1 MKKLTSVFL
10 SVMFILQLCNP
21 LSATESVSQNSIIL
35 RSAEVPA
42 GMNLGVSAVA
52 LHTDLS
58 SVEAV
63 LPHTLVF
70 SENADYDS
78 SSYEEYYPVTINWS
92 PTENSPEPTTKK
104 TGLYCLTGTP
114 VFDDGMSFDGK
125 SPVFYY
131 YITVQEPEKPQ
142 LDMFF
147 YESYSQSF
155 LFPWVELTD
164 EMTEQTKI
172 FLKENDGDFV
182 DVTEKYYIVVMSN
195 MLAVGA
201 FGLHS
206 GNTYSLYAEYPGG
219 KTNTLIFDYDNTI
232 HIKGHI
238 DGDRDGGNSDG
249 YNPPDYTQP
258 APEEPS
264 SSKPQETSSSE
275 IPQESQTTQPTSVP
289 SSFPQETTAS
299 QVPRE
304 TLAAQFPSI
313 TQETSISQAQ
323 QDSSVAQSS
332 FLPQETTASQVLQE
346 TLAAQSPS
354 MTQEA
359 SVSDSSVS
367 LPELET
373 TTAPAAEMTEFF
385 GSDSDIISGTRLRLM
400 LSSGNAVFEK
410 NGVSLTFSSDSFRNY
425 ALKDSDQ
432 FSVTIK
438 QPAQNS
444 ITISVSLNREDLSVL
459 NDSILTVPYTQ
470 EADAFYLEDETGSKT
485 YAAQTDSVTMTASF
499 LLPHTGTWTFY
510 SETDGVTDAT
520 QEIAVVSASAGN
532 KSWHIPAAICII
544 MLTGTCTAAFC
555 RYRRT
560 HHETH

>member
-313 TQETSISQAQ
+313 TQETASSQSQ
-323 QDSSVAQSS
+323 QDSS
-332 FLPQETTASQVLQE
+332 
-346 TLAAQSPS
+346 AAQSPS

-359 SVSDSSVS
+359 SVSGSSVS

>member
-142 LDMFF
+142 LYMFF

-323 QDSSVAQSS
+323 QDSS
-332 FLPQETTASQVLQE
+332 
-346 TLAAQSPS
+346 AAQSPS

-459 NDSILTVPYTQ
+459 NDSILTVPYTR
-470 EADAFYLEDETGSKT
+470 EADAFYLEDATGSKI

>member
-289 SSFPQETTAS
+289 SSFPQETIAS

-304 TLAAQFPSI
+304 TLAAQFPPI

-323 QDSSVAQSS
+323 QDSS
-332 FLPQETTASQVLQE
+332 
-346 TLAAQSPS
+346 AAQSPS

-359 SVSDSSVS
+359 SVSGSSVS

-459 NDSILTVPYTQ
+459 NDSILTVPYTR
-470 EADAFYLEDETGSKT
+470 EADAFYLEDETGSKI

-499 LLPHTGTWTFY
+499 LLPHTGTWSFY

-520 QEIAVVSASAGN
+520 QEIAAVSASAGN
-532 KSWHIPAAICII
+532 KSWHIPAAICIV

>member
-104 TGLYCLTGTP
+104 NGLYCLTGTP

-323 QDSSVAQSS
+323 QDSS
-332 FLPQETTASQVLQE
+332 
-346 TLAAQSPS
+346 AAQSPS

-359 SVSDSSVS
+359 SVSGSSVS

-410 NGVSLTFSSDSFRNY
+410 KGVSLTFSSDSFRNY

-459 NDSILTVPYTQ
+459 NDSILTVPYTR
-470 EADAFYLEDETGSKT
+470 EADAFYLEDETGSKI

-520 QEIAVVSASAGN
+520 QEIAAVSASAGN
-532 KSWHIPAAICII
+532 KSWHIPAAICIV

>member
-323 QDSSVAQSS
+323 QDSS
-332 FLPQETTASQVLQE
+332 
-346 TLAAQSPS
+346 AAQSPS

-359 SVSDSSVS
+359 SVSGSSVS

-459 NDSILTVPYTQ
+459 NDSILAVPYTQ

>member
-323 QDSSVAQSS
+323 QDS
-332 FLPQETTASQVLQE
+332 P
-346 TLAAQSPS
+346 AAQSPS

-359 SVSDSSVS
+359 SVSGSSVS

-385 GSDSDIISGTRLRLM
+385 GSDSDIISRTRLRLM

>member
-1 MKKLTSVFL
+1 MKKLTPVFL

-289 SSFPQETTAS
+289 SSLPQETTAS

-323 QDSSVAQSS
+323 QDSS
-332 FLPQETTASQVLQE
+332 
-346 TLAAQSPS
+346 AAQSPS

-359 SVSDSSVS
+359 SVSGSSVS
-367 LPELET
+367 LPEPET

>member
-323 QDSSVAQSS
+323 QDSS
-332 FLPQETTASQVLQE
+332 
-346 TLAAQSPS
+346 AAQSPS

-359 SVSDSSVS
+359 SVSGSSVS

-444 ITISVSLNREDLSVL
+444 ITISVSLNRENLSVL

>member
-289 SSFPQETTAS
+289 SSFPQETTTS

-323 QDSSVAQSS
+323 QDSS
-332 FLPQETTASQVLQE
+332 
-346 TLAAQSPS
+346 AAQSPS

-359 SVSDSSVS
+359 SVSGSSVS

-373 TTAPAAEMTEFF
+373 TTAPAAGMTEFF
-385 GSDSDIISGTRLRLM
+385 CSDSDIISGTRLRLM

-444 ITISVSLNREDLSVL
+444 ITISVSLNCEDLSVL

>member
-289 SSFPQETTAS
+289 SSLPQETTAS

-323 QDSSVAQSS
+323 QDSS
-332 FLPQETTASQVLQE
+332 
-346 TLAAQSPS
+346 AAQFPS

-359 SVSDSSVS
+359 SVSGSSVS

-555 RYRRT
+555 RYRST

>member
-219 KTNTLIFDYDNTI
+219 KTNTLLFDYDNTI

-289 SSFPQETTAS
+289 SSLPQETTAS
-299 QVPRE
+299 QVPQE
-304 TLAAQFPSI
+304 ALAAQLPSI
-313 TQETSISQAQ
+313 TQETSISQEQ

-332 FLPQETTASQVLQE
+332 FLPQKTTALQVPQE

-359 SVSDSSVS
+359 SVSGNSVS

-373 TTAPAAEMTEFF
+373 TTAPAAGMTEFF
-385 GSDSDIISGTRLRLM
+385 CSDSDIISGTRLRLM

-444 ITISVSLNREDLSVL
+444 ITISVSLNCEDLSVL
-459 NDSILTVPYTQ
+459 NDSILTVPYTR
-470 EADAFYLEDETGSKT
+470 EADAFYLEDATGSKT

-532 KSWHIPAAICII
+532 KSWHIPAAICIV

>member
-289 SSFPQETTAS
+289 SSLPQETTAS

-323 QDSSVAQSS
+323 QDSS
-332 FLPQETTASQVLQE
+332 
-346 TLAAQSPS
+346 AAQSPS

-359 SVSDSSVS
+359 SVSGSSVS

-400 LSSGNAVFEK
+400 QSSGNAVFEK

>member
-1 MKKLTSVFL
+1 MKKLTPVFL

-275 IPQESQTTQPTSVP
+275 ISQESQTTQPTSVP
-289 SSFPQETTAS
+289 SSFPQETTTS

-323 QDSSVAQSS
+323 QDSS
-332 FLPQETTASQVLQE
+332 
-346 TLAAQSPS
+346 AAQSPS

-359 SVSDSSVS
+359 SVSGSSVS

>member
-58 SVEAV
+58 SAEAV

-70 SENADYDS
+70 SENADFDS
-78 SSYEEYYPVTINWS
+78 SSYEEYYPVAISWS
-92 PTENSPEPTTKK
+92 PTENSPEPSTEK

-125 SPVFYY
+125 LPVFYY
-131 YITVQEPEKPQ
+131 YITVQEPENPQ

-172 FLKENDGDFV
+172 FLKDNDGDFV

-195 MLAVGA
+195 MLSIGA

-219 KTNTLIFDYDNTI
+219 KTNILIFDYDDTI

-258 APEEPS
+258 APEESS

-289 SSFPQETTAS
+289 SSLPQETTAS
-299 QVPRE
+299 QVPQE
-304 TLAAQFPSI
+304 ALAVQLPSI
-313 TQETSISQAQ
+313 TQETSISQEQ

-332 FLPQETTASQVLQE
+332 FLPQETTALQVPQE

-359 SVSDSSVS
+359 SVSGNSVS

-373 TTAPAAEMTEFF
+373 TTAPAAGMTEFF
-385 GSDSDIISGTRLRLM
+385 CSDSDIISGTRLRLM

-444 ITISVSLNREDLSVL
+444 ITISVSLNCEDLSVL
-459 NDSILTVPYTQ
+459 NDSILTVPYTR
-470 EADAFYLEDETGSKT
+470 EADAFYLEDATGSKI

-532 KSWHIPAAICII
+532 KSWHIPAAICIV

>member
-323 QDSSVAQSS
+323 QDSS
-332 FLPQETTASQVLQE
+332 
-346 TLAAQSPS
+346 AAQSPS

-359 SVSDSSVS
+359 SVSGSSVS

-410 NGVSLTFSSDSFRNY
+410 KWSF
-425 ALKDSDQ
+425 
-432 FSVTIK
+432 
-438 QPAQNS
+438 
-444 ITISVSLNREDLSVL
+444 
-459 NDSILTVPYTQ
+459 
-470 EADAFYLEDETGSKT
+470 T
-485 YAAQTDSVTMTASF
+485 YIF
-499 LLPHTGTWTFY
+499 F
-510 SETDGVTDAT
+510 
-520 QEIAVVSASAGN
+520 
-532 KSWHIPAAICII
+532 
-544 MLTGTCTAAFC
+544 
-555 RYRRT
+555 
-560 HHETH
+560 

>member
-1 MKKLTSVFL
+1 M
-10 SVMFILQLCNP
+10 
-21 LSATESVSQNSIIL
+21 SATESVSQNSIIL

-289 SSFPQETTAS
+289 SSLPQETTAS
-299 QVPRE
+299 QVPQE
-304 TLAAQFPSI
+304 ALAAQLPSI
-313 TQETSISQAQ
+313 TQETSISQEQ

-332 FLPQETTASQVLQE
+332 FLPQKTTALQVPQE

-359 SVSDSSVS
+359 SVSGNSVS

-373 TTAPAAEMTEFF
+373 TTAPAAGMTEFF
-385 GSDSDIISGTRLRLM
+385 CSDSDIISGTRLRLM

-444 ITISVSLNREDLSVL
+444 ITISVSLNCEDLSVL
-459 NDSILTVPYTQ
+459 NDSILTVPYTR
-470 EADAFYLEDETGSKT
+470 EADAFYLEDATGSKT

-532 KSWHIPAAICII
+532 KSWHIPAAICIV

>member
-323 QDSSVAQSS
+323 QDSSAAQFPSIT
-332 FLPQETTASQVLQE
+332 QET
-346 TLAAQSPS
+346 
-354 MTQEA
+354 
-359 SVSDSSVS
+359 SVSGSSVS

-459 NDSILTVPYTQ
+459 NDSILTVPYTR

>member
-155 LFPWVELTD
+155 LFPLVELTD

-323 QDSSVAQSS
+323 QDSS
-332 FLPQETTASQVLQE
+332 
-346 TLAAQSPS
+346 AAQSPS

-459 NDSILTVPYTQ
+459 NDSILTVPYTR
-470 EADAFYLEDETGSKT
+470 EADAFYLEDATGSKI

>member
-323 QDSSVAQSS
+323 QDSS
-332 FLPQETTASQVLQE
+332 
-346 TLAAQSPS
+346 AAQSPS

-359 SVSDSSVS
+359 SVSGSSVS

-510 SETDGVTDAT
+510 SETGGVTDAT

>member
-1 MKKLTSVFL
+1 MKKLTPVFL

-289 SSFPQETTAS
+289 SSFPQETTTS

-313 TQETSISQAQ
+313 TQETSISQEQ
-323 QDSSVAQSS
+323 QDSS
-332 FLPQETTASQVLQE
+332 
-346 TLAAQSPS
+346 AAQSPS

-359 SVSDSSVS
+359 SVSGSSVS
-367 LPELET
+367 LPEPET

>member
-35 RSAEVPA
+35 RSAEVSA

-58 SVEAV
+58 SAEAV
-63 LPHTLVF
+63 LPRTLVF
-70 SENADYDS
+70 SENANFDA

-92 PTENSPEPTTKK
+92 PTENSPEPSTEK

-125 SPVFYY
+125 LPVFYY

-219 KTNTLIFDYDNTI
+219 KTNTLIFDYDDTI

-238 DGDRDGGNSDG
+238 NGDRDGGNSDG

-289 SSFPQETTAS
+289 SSLPQETTAS

-304 TLAAQFPSI
+304 APAAQFPSI

-323 QDSSVAQSS
+323 QDSS
-332 FLPQETTASQVLQE
+332 
-346 TLAAQSPS
+346 AAQSPS

-359 SVSDSSVS
+359 SVSGNLVS

-373 TTAPAAEMTEFF
+373 TTAPATGMTEFF

-432 FSVTIK
+432 FSVAIK

-444 ITISVSLNREDLSVL
+444 ITISVSLNREELSVL

-470 EADAFYLEDETGSKT
+470 EADAFYLEDATGSKT
-485 YAAQTDSVTMTASF
+485 YAVQTDSVTMTASF

-532 KSWHIPAAICII
+532 KSWHIPAAICIV

>member
-323 QDSSVAQSS
+323 QDSS
-332 FLPQETTASQVLQE
+332 
-346 TLAAQSPS
+346 AAQSPS

-359 SVSDSSVS
+359 SVSGSSVS

-385 GSDSDIISGTRLRLM
+385 ASDSDIISGTRLRLM

>member
-1 MKKLTSVFL
+1 MKKLTPVFL

-323 QDSSVAQSS
+323 QDSSAAQFPSIT
-332 FLPQETTASQVLQE
+332 QETSISQAQQDSS
-346 TLAAQSPS
+346 AAQSPS

-359 SVSDSSVS
+359 SVSGSSVS

-459 NDSILTVPYTQ
+459 NDSILTVPYTR

>member
-63 LPHTLVF
+63 LPHTFVF

-289 SSFPQETTAS
+289 SSFPQETTTS

-313 TQETSISQAQ
+313 TQETSISQEQ
-323 QDSSVAQSS
+323 QDSS
-332 FLPQETTASQVLQE
+332 
-346 TLAAQSPS
+346 AAQSPS

-359 SVSDSSVS
+359 SVSGSSVS
-367 LPELET
+367 LPEPET

>member
-238 DGDRDGGNSDG
+238 DRDRDGGNSDG

-289 SSFPQETTAS
+289 SSLPQETTAS
-299 QVPRE
+299 QVPQE
-304 TLAAQFPSI
+304 ALAAQLPSI
-313 TQETSISQAQ
+313 TQETSISQEQ

-332 FLPQETTASQVLQE
+332 FLPQKTTALQVPQE

-359 SVSDSSVS
+359 SVSGNSVS

-373 TTAPAAEMTEFF
+373 TTAPAAGMTEFF
-385 GSDSDIISGTRLRLM
+385 CSDSDIISGTRLRLM

-444 ITISVSLNREDLSVL
+444 ITISVSLNCEDLSVL
-459 NDSILTVPYTQ
+459 NDSILTVPYTR
-470 EADAFYLEDETGSKT
+470 EADAFYLEDATGSKT

-532 KSWHIPAAICII
+532 KSWHIPAAICIV

>member
-206 GNTYSLYAEYPGG
+206 GNTYSLYAEYPCG

-289 SSFPQETTAS
+289 SSFPQETTTS

-323 QDSSVAQSS
+323 QDSS
-332 FLPQETTASQVLQE
+332 
-346 TLAAQSPS
+346 AAQSPS

-359 SVSDSSVS
+359 SVSGSSVS

>member
-1 MKKLTSVFL
+1 
-10 SVMFILQLCNP
+10 
-21 LSATESVSQNSIIL
+21 
-35 RSAEVPA
+35 
-42 GMNLGVSAVA
+42 
-52 LHTDLS
+52 
-58 SVEAV
+58 
-63 LPHTLVF
+63 
-70 SENADYDS
+70 
-78 SSYEEYYPVTINWS
+78 
-92 PTENSPEPTTKK
+92 
-104 TGLYCLTGTP
+104 
-114 VFDDGMSFDGK
+114 MSFDGK

-323 QDSSVAQSS
+323 QDSS
-332 FLPQETTASQVLQE
+332 
-346 TLAAQSPS
+346 AAQSPS

-359 SVSDSSVS
+359 SVSGSSVS

-410 NGVSLTFSSDSFRNY
+410 MEFHLHF
-425 ALKDSDQ
+425 L
-432 FSVTIK
+432 
-438 QPAQNS
+438 
-444 ITISVSLNREDLSVL
+444 
-459 NDSILTVPYTQ
+459 LTV
-470 EADAFYLEDETGSKT
+470 
-485 YAAQTDSVTMTASF
+485 
-499 LLPHTGTWTFY
+499 
-510 SETDGVTDAT
+510 
-520 QEIAVVSASAGN
+520 SA
-532 KSWHIPAAICII
+532 I
-544 MLTGTCTAAFC
+544 ML
-555 RYRRT
+555 
-560 HHETH
+560 

>member
-1 MKKLTSVFL
+1 MKKLTPVFL

-104 TGLYCLTGTP
+104 SGLYCLIGTP

-289 SSFPQETTAS
+289 SSFPQETTTS

-313 TQETSISQAQ
+313 TQETSISQEQ
-323 QDSSVAQSS
+323 QDSS
-332 FLPQETTASQVLQE
+332 
-346 TLAAQSPS
+346 AAQSPS

-359 SVSDSSVS
+359 SVSGSSVS
-367 LPELET
+367 LPEPET

>member
-323 QDSSVAQSS
+323 QDSS
-332 FLPQETTASQVLQE
+332 
-346 TLAAQSPS
+346 AAQSPS

-359 SVSDSSVS
+359 SVSGSSVS

-459 NDSILTVPYTQ
+459 NDSILTVPYTR

>member
-323 QDSSVAQSS
+323 QDSS
-332 FLPQETTASQVLQE
+332 
-346 TLAAQSPS
+346 AAQSPS

-359 SVSDSSVS
+359 SVSGSSVS

-373 TTAPAAEMTEFF
+373 TTAPAAGMTEFF
-385 GSDSDIISGTRLRLM
+385 CSDSDIISGTRLRLM

-444 ITISVSLNREDLSVL
+444 ITISVSLNCEDLSVL

-532 KSWHIPAAICII
+532 KSWHIPAAIYII

>member
-1 MKKLTSVFL
+1 
-10 SVMFILQLCNP
+10 
-21 LSATESVSQNSIIL
+21 
-35 RSAEVPA
+35 
-42 GMNLGVSAVA
+42 
-52 LHTDLS
+52 
-58 SVEAV
+58 
-63 LPHTLVF
+63 
-70 SENADYDS
+70 
-78 SSYEEYYPVTINWS
+78 
-92 PTENSPEPTTKK
+92 
-104 TGLYCLTGTP
+104 
-114 VFDDGMSFDGK
+114 
-125 SPVFYY
+125 
-131 YITVQEPEKPQ
+131 
-142 LDMFF
+142 
-147 YESYSQSF
+147 
-155 LFPWVELTD
+155 
-164 EMTEQTKI
+164 
-172 FLKENDGDFV
+172 
-182 DVTEKYYIVVMSN
+182 
-195 MLAVGA
+195 
-201 FGLHS
+201 
-206 GNTYSLYAEYPGG
+206 
-219 KTNTLIFDYDNTI
+219 
-232 HIKGHI
+232 
-238 DGDRDGGNSDG
+238 
-249 YNPPDYTQP
+249 
-258 APEEPS
+258 
-264 SSKPQETSSSE
+264 
-275 IPQESQTTQPTSVP
+275 
-289 SSFPQETTAS
+289 
-299 QVPRE
+299 
-304 TLAAQFPSI
+304 
-313 TQETSISQAQ
+313 
-323 QDSSVAQSS
+323 
-332 FLPQETTASQVLQE
+332 
-346 TLAAQSPS
+346 

-359 SVSDSSVS
+359 SVSGSSVS

-532 KSWHIPAAICII
+532 KSWHIPAAICIV

>member
-275 IPQESQTTQPTSVP
+275 IPQESQTTQPTSAP
-289 SSFPQETTAS
+289 SSLPQETTAS

-323 QDSSVAQSS
+323 QDSSAAQSPS
-332 FLPQETTASQVLQE
+332 MTQEASISQAQQDSS
-346 TLAAQSPS
+346 AAQSPS

-359 SVSDSSVS
+359 SVSGSSVS
-367 LPELET
+367 LPEPET

>member
-92 PTENSPEPTTKK
+92 PTENSPEPPTKK

-323 QDSSVAQSS
+323 QDSS
-332 FLPQETTASQVLQE
+332 
-346 TLAAQSPS
+346 AAQSPS

-359 SVSDSSVS
+359 SVSGSSVS

>member
-219 KTNTLIFDYDNTI
+219 KTNTLIFDYDNMI

-299 QVPRE
+299 QVPLE

-323 QDSSVAQSS
+323 QDSS
-332 FLPQETTASQVLQE
+332 
-346 TLAAQSPS
+346 AAQSPS

-359 SVSDSSVS
+359 SVSGSSVS

>member
-289 SSFPQETTAS
+289 SSLPQETTAS
-299 QVPRE
+299 QVPQE
-304 TLAAQFPSI
+304 ALAAQLPSI
-313 TQETSISQAQ
+313 TQETSISQEQ

-332 FLPQETTASQVLQE
+332 FLPQKTTALQVPQE

-359 SVSDSSVS
+359 SVSGNSVS

-373 TTAPAAEMTEFF
+373 TTAPAAGMTEFF
-385 GSDSDIISGTRLRLM
+385 CSDSDIISGTRLRLM

-444 ITISVSLNREDLSVL
+444 ITISVSLNCEDLSVL
-459 NDSILTVPYTQ
+459 NDSILTVPYTR
-470 EADAFYLEDETGSKT
+470 EADAFYLEDATGSKT

-532 KSWHIPAAICII
+532 KSWHIPAAICIV

>member
-289 SSFPQETTAS
+289 SSFPQETTTS

-323 QDSSVAQSS
+323 QDSSAAQSP

-359 SVSDSSVS
+359 SVSGSSVS

>member
-323 QDSSVAQSS
+323 QDSS
-332 FLPQETTASQVLQE
+332 
-346 TLAAQSPS
+346 AAQSPS

-359 SVSDSSVS
+359 SVSGSSVS

-555 RYRRT
+555 LYRRT

>member
-104 TGLYCLTGTP
+104 TGLYCLTGMP

-289 SSFPQETTAS
+289 SSFPQETTTS

-323 QDSSVAQSS
+323 QDSS
-332 FLPQETTASQVLQE
+332 
-346 TLAAQSPS
+346 AAQSPS

-359 SVSDSSVS
+359 SVSGSSVS

-373 TTAPAAEMTEFF
+373 TTAPAAGMTEFF
-385 GSDSDIISGTRLRLM
+385 CSDSDIISGTRLRLM

-444 ITISVSLNREDLSVL
+444 ITISVSLNCEDLSVL